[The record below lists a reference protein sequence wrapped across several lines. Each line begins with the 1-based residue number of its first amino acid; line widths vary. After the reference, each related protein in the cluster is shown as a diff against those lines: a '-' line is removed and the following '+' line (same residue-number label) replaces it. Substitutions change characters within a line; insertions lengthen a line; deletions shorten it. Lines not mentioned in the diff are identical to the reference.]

1 MNVGAALK
9 QESRHVDTVIGRSR
23 KQRSPTVSIR
33 CMHVGPNVDEEP
45 GNIDKV
51 LVDSLV
57 Q

>member
-1 MNVGAALK
+1 M
-9 QESRHVDTVIGRSR
+9 VIVHSLN
-23 KQRSPTVSIR
+23 QQSLAVSIR

-45 GNIDKV
+45 GNVDKV